1 MNSAAEQVK
10 NLLIDIKQDT
20 QHYDTLNMLLQQQRD
35 AMVAYDVAKL
45 QSINEQLLD
54 IYQQLHGSAQR
65 RCNTLE
71 ALKLPSDSR
80 GVNQLL
86 PYLPSALA
94 QQAESWWRT
103 LESSARIC
111 QQMNDR
117 NGSLLTMQHEALSS
131 LSDLSA
137 ENFLYQR

>member
-103 LESSARIC
+103 LESRARIC